1 MLEKFK
7 TLYRQ
12 VGKLGNF
19 FAGLLL
25 VYLVLLLVK
34 PSSGWVTFLEFVLT
48 VIGLWLALRLTSAFM
63 RKAIWRLRNRLLVT
77 YLFIAVVPVL
87 LIVTLSGLSMYLLLS
102 QLAAYLANSELDR
115 RIAALDRAAQQI
127 ALASPQHRTEV
138 MRSVAETNSAR
149 FPQLAFVVREGDSVT
164 VWPPGSGHTPPHPK
178 WGNANGIVVH
188 HGRYHLWSRIVREA
202 TAVTAVAPISRHYL
216 SSLVPSLGDI
226 SLLDLASAESK
237 GRNIKVTIEKS
248 VTPLAAS
255 QEAPEPVS
263 PAVNRFDRSVFG
275 VAVVPVAHW
284 DDPERGD
291 NTLLNIHT
299 RGSAVFRTI
308 FATKI
313 DSLQGI
319 FPYLLLAVSIAFL
332 VVELVAL
339 VIGVSLTRTIT
350 RAVHGLYEGTQRVM
364 QGDFTHRISV
374 KGRDQLADLGS
385 SFNTMTE
392 NLERLLDVA
401 KEKERLQAEIEVARA
416 VQEQLYPRFMPSIK
430 TLRIAAICEPAR
442 MVSGDFY
449 DYQSLGVQH
458 YSLALGDVSGKGIS
472 AALLMASIQSAMRM
486 ELRAS
491 MADSNFALNG
501 VRLSSARIMSEM
513 NQQMHATSAPEKFA
527 TCYFGLYDDS
537 TGMLRYT
544 NAGHLPPILVR
555 KGAATR
561 LEVNGT
567 VMGAFPF
574 SKYEESVI
582 QLESGDLLVCFT
594 DGITEPENEYDEM
607 FGEERLVELVT
618 KNAEREEEKI
628 IGIILDSVR
637 QWTGSPEL
645 QDDMTLLLAR
655 KY

>member
-1 MLEKFK
+1 MLEKLK
-7 TLYRQ
+7 AIYRQ
-12 VGKLGNF
+12 AGKLGKL
-19 FAGLLL
+19 FAGLLVL
-25 VYLVLLLVK
+25 YLALLLLK
-34 PSSGWVTFLEFVLT
+34 PSSGWASFLEFLLIVF
-48 VIGLWLALRLTSAFM
+48 GFWLALRLTRAFM

-102 QLAAYLANSELDR
+102 QLAAYLASSELDR
-115 RIAALDRAAQQI
+115 RVAALDHVAQQL
-127 ALASPQHRTEV
+127 ALTPPPRRSDV
-138 MRSVAETNSAR
+138 MRSVAEVNSTR
-149 FPQLAFVVREGDSVT
+149 FPELAFVVRDSDSVT

-188 HGRYHLWSRIVREA
+188 RGRYHLWSRTVRDA
-202 TAVTAVAPISRHYL
+202 TAVTCVAPISREYL
-216 SSLVPSLGDI
+216 SSLVPGLGDI
-226 SLLDLASAESK
+226 SLLDLVSTESK
-237 GRNIKVTIEKS
+237 GGNIKINIQKN

-255 QEAPEPVS
+255 QET
-263 PAVNRFDRSVFG
+263 PAQVPPPVNRFDRSVIGFTI
-275 VAVVPVAHW
+275 VPVAHW
-284 DDPERGD
+284 DDPERRD
-291 NTLLNIHT
+291 NTLLNVHT
-299 RGSAVFRTI
+299 RGSALFRTI

-313 DSLQGI
+313 DAFQGI
-319 FPYLLLAVSIAFL
+319 VAYMLLAVAIAFL
-332 VVELVAL
+332 IVELISL
-339 VIGVSLTRTIT
+339 IIGVSLTRTIT

-364 QGDFTHRISV
+364 HGDFKHRIAV

-430 TLRIAAICEPAR
+430 TLRIAAVCEPAR

-486 ELRAS
+486 ELRSS

-501 VRLSSARIMSEM
+501 IRLSSARIMSEM
-513 NQQMHATSAPEKFA
+513 NKQMHATSAPEKFA

-537 TGMLRYT
+537 TGTLRYT

-574 SKYEESVI
+574 SQYDETVI

-607 FGEERLVELVT
+607 FGEDRLVELVT

>member
-1 MLEKFK
+1 MADKLK

-12 VGKLGNF
+12 LGKLGKT

-25 VYLVLLLVK
+25 IYLVLLFVK
-34 PSSGWVTFLEFVLT
+34 PSSGWVSFLQFLL
-48 VIGLWLALRLTSAFM
+48 IILGFWLALRFTRAFM

-87 LIVTLSGLSMYLLLS
+87 LIVTLSGLAMYLMLS

-127 ALASPQHRTEV
+127 AVAAPQHRTEV
-138 MRSVAETNSAR
+138 MRSVAESNSAR

-164 VWPPGSGHTPPHPK
+164 IWPPGSGHTPPHPR

-188 HGRYHLWSRIVREA
+188 QGRYHLWSRIVRET
-202 TAVTAVAPISRHYL
+202 TAVTAVAPISRQYL
-216 SSLVPSLGDI
+216 SNLVPGLGDI
-226 SLLDLASAESK
+226 SLLDLASGESK
-237 GRNIKVTIEKS
+237 GGNINVTVEKRQ
-248 VTPLAAS
+248 TPLAAS
-255 QEAPEPVS
+255 QEKPADVP
-263 PAVNRFDRSVFG
+263 PAVNRFDRSVIGFTI
-275 VAVVPVAHW
+275 VPIVHW
-284 DDPERGD
+284 DDPERSD
-291 NTLLNIHT
+291 NTLLNVHT
-299 RGSAVFRTI
+299 RGSAIFRTI

-313 DSLQGI
+313 DAFQG
-319 FPYLLLAVSIAFL
+319 FVAYLLLGVSIAFL
-332 VVELVAL
+332 IVEIIAL
-339 VIGVSLTRTIT
+339 IIGVSLTRTIT
-350 RAVHGLYEGTQRVM
+350 RAIHGLYEGTQRVM
-364 QGDFTHRISV
+364 QGDFKHRIAV

-392 NLERLLDVA
+392 NLERLLEVA

-416 VQEQLYPRFMPSIK
+416 VQEQLFPRFMPSIK
-430 TLRIAAICEPAR
+430 TLRLAAVCEPAR

-491 MADSNFALNG
+491 MAESNFALNG

-513 NQQMHATSAPEKFA
+513 NKQMHATSAPEKFA

-537 TGMLRYT
+537 TGTLRYT

-555 KGAATR
+555 NGAATR

-574 SKYEESVI
+574 AQYEESVVH
-582 QLESGDLLVCFT
+582 LEPGDLLVCFT

-607 FGEERLVELVT
+607 FGEDRLVELVT

-628 IGIILDSVR
+628 MAIILESVR

-655 KY
+655 KS